1 MHVISASGAIGENM
15 EDISVRVLLEHYE
28 RMLSLYEMLESVSR
42 DVFVDIESGRQAAAI
57 AARLKASA
65 AIAEQIGSESRVIV
79 SLKESLVARGMI
91 DETDRGLVRKSEERL
106 AFTLNRVVE
115 QEDRSRELIASRGV
129 KISRR

>member
-1 MHVISASGAIGENM
+1 M

-42 DVFVDIESGRQAAAI
+42 DVFADIESGRQAAAI

-65 AIAEQIGSESRVIV
+65 EIAEQIGCESRIIV
-79 SLKESLVARGMI
+79 SLKETLAARGLI
-91 DETDRGLVRKSEERL
+91 DERDRGLVRKSEERL

-115 QEDRSRELIASRGV
+115 QENKSRELIASRGV